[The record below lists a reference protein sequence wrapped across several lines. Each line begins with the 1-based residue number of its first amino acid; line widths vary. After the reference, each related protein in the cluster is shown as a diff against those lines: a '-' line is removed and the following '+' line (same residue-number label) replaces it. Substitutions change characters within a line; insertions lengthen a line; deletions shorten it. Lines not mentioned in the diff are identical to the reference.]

1 MGIEVKSAEVHR
13 LVSVL
18 KEAGFEVETLHDRGD
33 AVTVKV
39 PMEENCDE

>member
-18 KEAGFEVETLHDRGD
+18 KEAGFEVEGIHDRGD
-33 AVTVKV
+33 AVSVKV
-39 PMEENCDE
+39 AIEENDDE